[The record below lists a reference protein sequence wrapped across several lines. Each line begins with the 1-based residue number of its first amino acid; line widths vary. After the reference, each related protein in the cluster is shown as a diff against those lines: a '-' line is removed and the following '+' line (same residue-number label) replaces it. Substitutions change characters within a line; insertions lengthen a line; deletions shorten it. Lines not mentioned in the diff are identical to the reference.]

1 MMACFGRF
9 KCCNQSGLYLQNNK
23 IFTPINPGNFAALNF
38 NTNVHQFAKI
48 SSNTANEICASA
60 GCTCSGVGIIP
71 KNCLHN
77 KFAEGRISLI
87 LTL

>member
-1 MMACFGRF
+1 M
-9 KCCNQSGLYLQNNK
+9 LTY
-23 IFTPINPGNFAALNF
+23 PNFASLNF
-38 NTNVHQFAKI
+38 KSNVHQFAKI
-48 SSNTANEICASA
+48 SAKTANEICAKT